1 MREGAGAPKG
11 NQNASKQAKRV
22 WLAAIE
28 RALKK
33 RSLTSRV
40 EALDEL
46 AEKLLQACDKGDVP
60 ALKELGDRLEGKPI
74 QQIEASGPNGG
85 PIQVQK
91 IEVLIVDPASTGS
104 AEA

>member
-11 NQNASKQAKRV
+11 NQNASKGNRRI

-46 AEKLLQACDKGDVP
+46 AEKLLQACDSGDVP
-60 ALKELGDRLEGKPI
+60 ALRELGDRLEGKPI
-74 QQIEASGPNGG
+74 QQLDATIDATVPVE
-85 PIQVQK
+85 
-91 IEVLIVDPASTGS
+91 LIRFADTTS
-104 AEA
+104 E

>member
-11 NQNASKQAKRV
+11 NQNASKGAKRV

-28 RALKK
+28 RALEK
-33 RSLTSRV
+33 RSLKARK
-40 EALDEL
+40 EAIDEL
-46 AEKLLQACDKGDVP
+46 AEKLLKACDKGDVT
-60 ALKELGDRLEGKPI
+60 ALRELGDRLEGKPI

-91 IEVLIVDPASTGS
+91 VEVLIVDPASPGS
-104 AEA
+104 EEA